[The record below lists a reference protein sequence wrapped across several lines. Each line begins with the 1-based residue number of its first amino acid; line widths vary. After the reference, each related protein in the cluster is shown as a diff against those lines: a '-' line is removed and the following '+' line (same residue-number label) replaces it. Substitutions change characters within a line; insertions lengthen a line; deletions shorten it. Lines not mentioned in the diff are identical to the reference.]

1 MSMYALRPPDG
12 NERVAMKFN
21 DLRVSH
27 KLWGVILGLLLLM
40 FAVALWTQ
48 IRTRQVTDEAERQVQ
63 HYEDSITQAV
73 TWRGLAELAVS
84 MSMASLVT
92 IDETLQQDFDTRVVA
107 LTARITP
114 VQERITKSATTP
126 ADKEALALVASTRA
140 KVRGVGEKV
149 AELKASGYPAIR
161 QEFHDKEFRP
171 LVVLYLD
178 AIDKYVALQERQRDE
193 ARQAALQARGNLQ
206 IFAFVSSALVFALSV
221 FLVLVLVRSITRPL
235 ERAVAVAQAITAGD
249 LTQQISDQRKDEFG
263 MLTRAL
269 SDMVGKL
276 RGLVSEVRSGVEAV
290 STASTE
296 IANGNHDLSVRTE
309 QTASNLQQTASSM
322 EELTGTVN
330 QSADTA
336 RQANQLATTAAQ
348 TASRGGDV
356 VGQVVSSMQHITE
369 ASRKIAD
376 IIGTIDGIAFQ
387 TNILALNAAV
397 EAARA
402 GEQGR
407 GFAVVASEVR
417 SLAQR
422 SAEAAK
428 EIKALIGESVET
440 VEAGSRQ
447 VEQAGQTMGE
457 IVSSVKRV
465 TDLIGEI
472 TVSSSEQRDGIA
484 VVNGAVATLDQ
495 MTQQNAALVE
505 ESAAAAAA
513 LRDQAQRLAQ
523 VVAVFNVGGQ
533 EGYSR
538 LAAAA
543 PNRLQLR

>member
-1 MSMYALRPPDG
+1 
-12 NERVAMKFN
+12 MKFN

-27 KLWGVILGLLLLM
+27 KLWSVILGLLLLM

-48 IRTRQVTDEAERQVQ
+48 VRTRQTTDEAERLVQ
-63 HYEDSITQAV
+63 KYEDSITNAV

-84 MSMASLVT
+84 MSMASLIT
-92 IDETLQQDFDTRVVA
+92 TDEALQQDFDTRVAA

-114 VQERITKSATTP
+114 VQERVNKGATTP
-126 ADKEALALVASTRA
+126 ADKEALANVAGTRV
-140 KVRGVGEKV
+140 KVRGVSEKV
-149 AELKASGYPAIR
+149 AELKTSGYPSAR
-161 QEFHDKEFRP
+161 QEFHDKQFRP
-171 LVVLYLD
+171 LVEQYLA
-178 AIDKYVALQERQRDE
+178 AIDKYVAVQEKQRDE
-193 ARQAALQARGNLQ
+193 ARQTALQTRNEVQMVAA
-206 IFAFVSSALVFALSV
+206 ISAVLVFALSI
-221 FLVLVLVRSITRPL
+221 VLSLMLVRSITRPL
-235 ERAVAVAQAITAGD
+235 ERAVSVAEAITAGD
-249 LTQQISDQRKDEFG
+249 LTQQIRDDRNDEFG
-263 MLTRAL
+263 VLTRAL
-269 SDMVGKL
+269 SEMVSKL
-276 RGLVSEVRSGVEAV
+276 RSLVSEVRNGVESV
-290 STASTE
+290 STASNE

-322 EELTGTVN
+322 EELTSTVN

-348 TASRGGDV
+348 VASRGGEV
-356 VGQVVSSMQHITE
+356 VGQVVNSMQHITDS
-369 ASRKIAD
+369 SRKIAD

-428 EIKALIGESVET
+428 EIKELISLSVET
-440 VEAGSRQ
+440 VESGSRQ
-447 VEQAGQTMGE
+447 VEQAGQTMSE
-457 IVSSVKRV
+457 IVSSVQRV

-472 TVSSSEQRDGIA
+472 TVASGEQRDGIA
-484 VVNGAVATLDQ
+484 LVNDAVANLDQ

-505 ESAAAAAA
+505 ESAAAASA
-513 LRDQAQRLAQ
+513 LRDQAQRLAE
-523 VVAVFNVGGQ
+523 VVSVFNVGGQ
-533 EGYSR
+533 GAMPTLPS
-538 LAAAA
+538 AAYRDV
-543 PNRLQLR
+543 PQLS

>member
-1 MSMYALRPPDG
+1 
-12 NERVAMKFN
+12 MKFN
-21 DLRVSH
+21 DLRVAH

-40 FAVALWTQ
+40 FAVAFWTQ
-48 IRTRQVTDEAERQVQ
+48 ARTREAVDGAEQLIQ
-63 HYEDSITQAV
+63 KYEESITNAA
-73 TWRGLAELAVS
+73 TWRGLAELAVT

-92 IDETLQQDFDTRVVA
+92 TDEVLQKDFDARVAA

-114 VQERITKSATTP
+114 VQERINKSASTP
-126 ADKEALALVASTRA
+126 ADKEALAYVASTRV
-140 KVRGVGEKV
+140 KVRGVGDKV
-149 AELKASGYPAIR
+149 AELKTSGHPAAR
-161 QEFHDKEFRP
+161 QEFHDKEFKP
-171 LVVLYLD
+171 LVVQYLD
-178 AIDKYVALQERQRDE
+178 AIDKYVALQGKQRDE
-193 ARQAALQARGNLQ
+193 ARQAAQQVRSQVQ
-206 IFAFVSSALVFALSV
+206 IVALVSAVIVFGLSV
-221 FLVLVLVRSITRPL
+221 VLVLILVRSITRPL
-235 ERAVAVAQAITAGD
+235 ERAVAVAQAITDGD
-249 LTQQISDQRKDEFG
+249 LTQQISDERKDEFG
-263 MLTRAL
+263 VLTRAL
-269 SDMVGKL
+269 SDMVSKL
-276 RGLVSEVRSGVEAV
+276 RGLVSEVRGGVDAV

-330 QSADTA
+330 QSAETA
-336 RQANQLATTAAQ
+336 RQANQLAATAAEV
-348 TASRGGDV
+348 ASRGGEV
-356 VGQVVSSMQHITE
+356 VGQVVNSMQHITDS
-369 ASRKIAD
+369 SRKIAD

-407 GFAVVASEVR
+407 GFAVVAAEVR

-428 EIKALIGESVET
+428 EIKELISVSVET
-440 VEAGSRQ
+440 VESGSRQ

-472 TVSSSEQRDGIA
+472 TVSSTEQRDGISL
-484 VVNGAVATLDQ
+484 VNQSVANLDQ

-513 LRDQAQRLAQ
+513 LRDQAQRLAE
-523 VVAVFNVGGQ
+523 VVAVFNVGSPAALPTSD
-533 EGYSR
+533 SR
-538 LAAAA
+538 TL
-543 PNRLQLR
+543 RLN

>member
-1 MSMYALRPPDG
+1 MKGLP
-12 NERVAMKFN
+12 MKFN

-48 IRTRQVTDEAERQVQ
+48 VRTRQVTDEAERLVQ
-63 HYEDSITQAV
+63 KYEDSITNAV

-92 IDETLQQDFDTRVVA
+92 TDEILQQDFDTRVAA

-114 VQERITKSATTP
+114 VQERITKSAATP
-126 ADKEALALVASTRA
+126 ADKEALAHVASTRM
-140 KVRGVGEKV
+140 KVRGVGDKV
-149 AELKASGYPAIR
+149 AELKASGYPAVR

-171 LVVLYLD
+171 LVVLYLA
-178 AIDKYVALQERQRDE
+178 AIDKYVALQEKQRDE
-193 ARQAALQARGNLQ
+193 ARQSALQARGNVQ
-206 IFAFVSSALVFALSV
+206 VVAFVSAALLFGLSI
-221 FLVLVLVRSITRPL
+221 VLVRLLVRSITHPL
-235 ERAVAVAQAITAGD
+235 TRAVAVAQAITAGD
-249 LTQQISDQRKDEFG
+249 LTQQISDERKDEFG
-263 MLTRAL
+263 VLTRVL
-269 SDMVGKL
+269 SEMVDKL
-276 RGLVSEVRSGVEAV
+276 RGLVSEVRGGVEAV

-330 QSADTA
+330 QSAETA
-336 RQANQLATTAAQ
+336 RQANQLATTAAEV
-348 TASRGGDV
+348 ASRGGEV
-356 VGQVVSSMQHITE
+356 VGQVVNSMQHITDS
-369 ASRKIAD
+369 SRKIAD

-428 EIKALIGESVET
+428 EIKALISVSVET
-440 VEAGSRQ
+440 VESGSRQ
-447 VEQAGQTMGE
+447 VEQAGQTMDE
-457 IVSSVKRV
+457 IVTSVKHV

-472 TVSSSEQRDGIA
+472 TVSSTEQRDGIGL
-484 VVNGAVATLDQ
+484 VNDAVAQLDQ

-523 VVAVFNVGGQ
+523 VVAIFNVGSQ
-533 EGYSR
+533 EGYAG
-538 LAAAA
+538 LPA
-543 PNRLQLR
+543 PGVPALQLA